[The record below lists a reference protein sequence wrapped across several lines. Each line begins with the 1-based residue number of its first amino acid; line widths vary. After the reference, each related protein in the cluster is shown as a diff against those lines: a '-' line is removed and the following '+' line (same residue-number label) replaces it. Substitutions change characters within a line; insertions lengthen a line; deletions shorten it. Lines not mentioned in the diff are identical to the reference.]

1 MKKWWEQLKEEYYET
16 RFNSNEDWME
26 WFIKRKMTWGWRWP
40 TAITIFVLWALSLPD
55 ARNAVRFFYFL
66 LALGVA
72 TVLHKLI
79 SYLKRRK

>member
-55 ARNAVRFFYFL
+55 A
-66 LALGVA
+66 
-72 TVLHKLI
+72 
-79 SYLKRRK
+79 